1 MKPLSDHLT
10 FTMRCM
16 YVERVANR
24 VGDSDRGVERC
35 KESREEMEEP
45 GRMDDKTAREII
57 NRVGE

>member
-1 MKPLSDHLT
+1 
-10 FTMRCM
+10 MRCM